1 MASTCPDNLVGIVDQ
16 SLHQVKDNTEQFE
29 KKIEKIEKIALE
41 NKTELE
47 ILGKKIDE
55 VLAHQLKIKPVDV
68 DALEDFINSG
78 KTAFTK
84 LENITSIHADTG
96 NAVAAG
102 NEKAQVNAIT
112 EVLHDSQ
119 NIFAKLNEVASA
131 TVDIKDDIKSDSIA
145 MKEAVVK
152 ISKDTSS
159 IQPCGTY

>member
-1 MASTCPDNLVGIVDQ
+1 MA
-16 SLHQVKDNTEQFE
+16 
-29 KKIEKIEKIALE
+29 IEKIALE

-78 KTAFTK
+78 KTTFPK
-84 LENITSIHADTG
+84 LENITSIHAYTG
-96 NAVAAG
+96 DAVTAR